1 MNIEGTLEDSGQF
14 ASLTLQ
20 TRREPATVGD
30 RAGNG
35 YMDSIRRFGM
45 LEKEQEYQLAKR
57 WREHGDRQAAHQLV
71 TSHLRLAAKVAMNY
85 RGYGLPIS
93 EIISEGNVGLMQAL
107 NRFEPERGF
116 RFATYAIWWIKASI
130 QDYILRSWSLVK
142 IGTTT
147 NQKKLFFKLRS
158 AKRKISALDSGDLH
172 PDQVRSIANSLNVTD
187 RDVIDMNRR
196 LGGDTSL
203 NAPIHDGEAGERQD
217 YLVDQSPSPEAIV
230 VEQDETDCRHKALTG
245 AIDVLNERER
255 RIFEARHLTDDP
267 LTLEDLALEFNVS
280 RERIRQIETRAFEKV
295 RKAATKS
302 VAEAQRQQRCRA
314 LPTGTAHSAASQ
326 FPA

>member
-1 MNIEGTLEDSGQF
+1 MNIEGTVAEDGGQS
-14 ASLTLQ
+14 ASLTLRAKRQ
-20 TRREPATVGD
+20 PASAGD
-30 RAGNG
+30 RPGNG
-35 YMDSIRRFGM
+35 YLDNIRRFRM
-45 LEKEQEYQLAKR
+45 LEKDQEYQLAKR
-57 WREHGDRQAAHQLV
+57 WREHGDREAADQLV

-85 RGYGLPIS
+85 RGYGLPAS
-93 EIISEGNVGLMQAL
+93 EIISEGNIGLMQAL

-116 RFATYAIWWIKASI
+116 RFATYAIWWIRAAI

-147 NQKKLFFKLRS
+147 NQKKLFFKLRA
-158 AKRKISALDSGDLH
+158 AKRKISALESGDLH
-172 PDQVRSIANSLNVTD
+172 PDQVRSIAKSLNVTD
-187 RDVIDMNRR
+187 RDVVDMNRR

-230 VEQDETDCRHKALTG
+230 AEQDERDYQHRALAG
-245 AIDVLNERER
+245 AIDVLNDRER
-255 RIFEARHLTDDP
+255 RIFEARQLADEP
-267 LTLEDLALEFNVS
+267 LTLEDLALEFKVS

-302 VAEAQRQQRCRA
+302 VAEVQRQRRCGVSR
-314 LPTGTAHSAASQ
+314 LELQHSM
-326 FPA
+326 

>member
-1 MNIEGTLEDSGQF
+1 MNIEGTRAEDGGQF
-14 ASLTLQ
+14 ASLTLRAQ
-20 TRREPATVGD
+20 REPAAAGD
-30 RAGNG
+30 GPGKG
-35 YMDSIRRFGM
+35 YLADIRRFGM
-45 LEKEQEYQLAKR
+45 LEKGQEYQLAKR
-57 WREHGDRQAAHQLV
+57 WREHGDREAAHQLV

-116 RFATYAIWWIKASI
+116 RFATYAIWWIRASI

-158 AKRKISALDSGDLH
+158 AKRKISALESGDLH
-172 PDQVRSIANSLNVTD
+172 PDQVRLIATSLKVTEQ
-187 RDVIDMNRR
+187 DVVDMNRR

-217 YLVDQSPSPEAIV
+217 YLVDQSPSPETIV
-230 VEQDETDCRHKALTG
+230 AEQDERDCQQRALTG
-245 AIDVLNERER
+245 AIDVLNDRER

-280 RERIRQIETRAFEKV
+280 RERIRQIEARAFEKV

-302 VAEAQRQQRCRA
+302 VAETQRQRRCGA
-314 LPTGTAHSAASQ
+314 VAAWHC
-326 FPA
+326 A

>member
-1 MNIEGTLEDSGQF
+1 MSIEGTLEDGGQF
-14 ASLTLQ
+14 ASLTLRAQ
-20 TRREPATVGD
+20 REPAPVKD
-30 RAGNG
+30 RPGPG
-35 YMDSIRRFGM
+35 YMDTIRRFGM
-45 LEKEQEYQLAKR
+45 LEKDQEYHLAKR
-57 WREHGDRQAAHQLV
+57 WREHGDRQAADQLV

-85 RGYGLPIS
+85 RGYGLPVS
-93 EIISEGNVGLMQAL
+93 EIISEGNIGLMQAL

-116 RFATYAIWWIKASI
+116 RFATYAIWWIRASI

-172 PDQVRSIANSLNVTD
+172 PDQVRSIAKSLNVTD
-187 RDVIDMNRR
+187 RDVVDMNRR

-203 NAPIHDGEAGERQD
+203 NAPTHDGEAGERQD

-230 VEQDETDCRHKALTG
+230 VEQDEKDCRYKALTA

-255 RIFEARHLTDDP
+255 RIFEARHLTDEP

-280 RERIRQIETRAFEKV
+280 RERVRQIETRAFEKV
-295 RKAATKS
+295 QKAATKS
-302 VAEAQRQQRCRA
+302 IAEAQRQRRGGA
-314 LPTGTAHSAASQ
+314 LAAWNC
-326 FPA
+326 A

>member
-1 MNIEGTLEDSGQF
+1 MSIEGTLEDGGQF
-14 ASLTLQ
+14 ASLTLRAQ
-20 TRREPATVGD
+20 REPAPVGD
-30 RAGNG
+30 RPGPG
-35 YMDSIRRFGM
+35 YMDTIRRFGM
-45 LEKEQEYQLAKR
+45 LEKDQEYQLAKR
-57 WREHGDRQAAHQLV
+57 WREHGDRQAADQLV

-85 RGYGLPIS
+85 RGYGLPVS
-93 EIISEGNVGLMQAL
+93 EIISEGNIGLMQAL

-116 RFATYAIWWIKASI
+116 RFATYAIWWIRASI

-172 PDQVRSIANSLNVTD
+172 PDQVRSIAKSLNVTD
-187 RDVIDMNRR
+187 RDVVDMDRR
-196 LGGDTSL
+196 LGGDASL

-230 VEQDETDCRHKALTG
+230 VEQDEKDCRYKAL
-245 AIDVLNERER
+245 AAAVDVLNERER
-255 RIFEARHLTDDP
+255 RIFEARHLTDEP

-280 RERIRQIETRAFEKV
+280 RERVRQIETRAFEKV
-295 RKAATKS
+295 QKAATKS
-302 VAEAQRQQRCRA
+302 VAEAQRQRRCGA
-314 LPTGTAHSAASQ
+314 LAAWNC
-326 FPA
+326 A